1 MGAARA
7 LGSVSA
13 ASRPESSAPRLQS
26 RRFRDTDWRL
36 SATLF
41 DVGAMNRRH
50 WLVAL
55 GLMMGCYTGAEV
67 SGSGDP
73 VASSDTAD
81 DDAGDQTGGDS
92 PVPTCLEDHP
102 SDRSTLR
109 RLTRFE
115 YNNTVRDLLGTAS
128 FPADGFPSEELAN
141 GFGNDANAQSVSS
154 LLAEQYN
161 VAAEALAAEAT
172 ATPAALTALVPCAA
186 DLSDADACARAFI
199 EDFGAKAYR
208 RPLSSEEVDD
218 LVAFERSI
226 REEADFTTAV
236 AAVVELLLQSPDF
249 LYLVERGFT
258 DPQGRWRPTSYEMAS
273 RLSYFLWGTM
283 PDATLLAAAA
293 DDALVTQDAVREQAE
308 RLLADPRS
316 RDVVRFFFDNALPIS
331 GLQYLERDAERYP
344 AYSAQIGA
352 DMREEV
358 QTFLA
363 YEIFEGPGTWDHAL
377 TAPYTFVNGAMAA
390 FYGLDG
396 VSGDTF
402 VQVDVDPTQR
412 RGLLT
417 QAGMVAGTIHSNE
430 TNPVTRGAFI
440 SKAILCNT
448 IPLPSGDVL
457 DEVEPP
463 DPDSGATARER
474 FSRHAEDQVC
484 AGCHALMD
492 PIGLTLE
499 NYDAVGRWRD
509 QENGITIDP
518 SGAVPGVGEVAGPL
532 ELVSAIASAEG
543 THACFVEHWS
553 NFAYGRTATE
563 ADACTQDRLIE
574 QFEASGHDI
583 QQLLLDLT
591 QTDDFLYLAPTDPTT
606 EGEGQ

>member
-1 MGAARA
+1 M
-7 LGSVSA
+7 
-13 ASRPESSAPRLQS
+13 
-26 RRFRDTDWRL
+26 TL
-36 SATLF
+36 S
-41 DVGAMNRRH
+41 DVGAIDRLH

-55 GLMMGCYTGAEV
+55 GLVTGCYTGAEV
-67 SGSGDP
+67 SASDDPSG
-73 VASSDTAD
+73 ASSDAGEEDSAD
-81 DDAGDQTGGDS
+81 ETGGES

-102 SDRSTLR
+102 ADRSTLR

-161 VAAEALAAEAT
+161 VAAETLAAEAT
-172 ATPAALTALVPCAA
+172 ATPEALAAVVPCAA
-186 DLSDADACARAFI
+186 DLSDADACARSFI
-199 EDFGAKAYR
+199 EDFGAKAFR
-208 RPLSSEEVDD
+208 RPLSSEEIDD
-218 LVAFERSI
+218 LAAFERSI
-226 REEADFTTAV
+226 REEADLPTSV
-236 AAVVELLLQSPDF
+236 AAVLELLLQSPDF
-249 LYLVERGFT
+249 LYRVEHGFT
-258 DPQGRWRPTSYEMAS
+258 DEAGRLRPTSYEMAS

-293 DDALVTQDAVREQAE
+293 DDALVTQEAVREQAE

-316 RDVVRFFFDNALPIS
+316 HQVVRFFFDNALPIS
-331 GLQYLERDAERYP
+331 ALQYLERDEARYP
-344 AYSAQIGA
+344 DYSAQIGA
-352 DMREEV
+352 DMREEI

-377 TAPYTFVNGAMAA
+377 TAPYTFVNEALAA
-390 FYGLDG
+390 FYGIEG
-396 VSGDTF
+396 VSGEAF
-402 VQVDVDPTQR
+402 VQVEQDPSQR

-457 DEVEPP
+457 DEVKPP

-474 FSRHAEDQVC
+474 FSKHSEDPVC

-499 NYDAVGRWRD
+499 NYDAVGQWRD
-509 QENGITIDP
+509 QENGITIDA
-518 SGAVPGVGEVAGPL
+518 SGAVPGVGAVAGPL
-532 ELVSAIASAEG
+532 ELVLAIASAPG
-543 THACFVEHWS
+543 THACFVKHWS
-553 NFAYGRTATE
+553 NFAYGRTATQ
-563 ADACTQDRLIE
+563 ADACTQDRLVE

-591 QTDDFLYLAPTDPTT
+591 QTDDFLYLAPTQ
-606 EGEGQ
+606 GEGN